1 MVRLIKPTYFPPISH
16 WKHIL
21 SGNILWDIK
30 STYNKQTLTNR
41 TYIDSPNGEL
51 MLSIPI
57 KHSGNIGP
65 RAYSEVK
72 IDYSFNWKKNHFKSI
87 KISYQSSP
95 YFEFYEADLVNLYQ
109 SNFEYLYRFNLASI
123 NLISK
128 WMEETIDEKKI
139 NLNDFNNGKIDD
151 LTFLSKT
158 KRTKNKI
165 RKKYTQTFEL
175 KNGFI
180 NDLSVLDLIF
190 NCGPNSK
197 EYM

>member
-16 WKHIL
+16 WKYIL

-30 STYNKQTLTNR
+30 SSYNKQTLTNR

-51 MLSIPI
+51 MLSVPI
-57 KHSGNIGP
+57 KHSGNVSP
-65 RAYSEVK
+65 RPYSEVK
-72 IDYSFNWKKNHFKSI
+72 IDYSFNWEKNHFKSI

-95 YFEFYEADLVNLYQ
+95 YFEFYESDLVNLYQ
-109 SNFEYLYRFNLASI
+109 SNFEYLYKFNLASI

-128 WMEETIDEKKI
+128 WMDETIDEKKI
-139 NLNDFNNGKIDD
+139 NFNDINNYEIDD

>member
-1 MVRLIKPTYFPPISH
+1 
-16 WKHIL
+16 
-21 SGNILWDIK
+21 
-30 STYNKQTLTNR
+30 
-41 TYIDSPNGEL
+41 

-139 NLNDFNNGKIDD
+139 NLNDFNNGEIDD